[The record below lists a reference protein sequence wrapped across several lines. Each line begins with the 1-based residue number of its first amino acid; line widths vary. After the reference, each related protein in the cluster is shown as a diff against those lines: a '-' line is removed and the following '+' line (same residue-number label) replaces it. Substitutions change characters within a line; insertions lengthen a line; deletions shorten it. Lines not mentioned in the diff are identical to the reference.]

1 MSPKHYKPLR
11 EDPGPRRIGDSIE
24 QLRPGST
31 ALSTLAERW
40 SEVVG
45 EALAAHVRPTKLA
58 GGTLVIAVDDPAWA
72 TQLRF
77 LETDLVA
84 RCNEALGTPTVT
96 ATRTVVRPP
105 GST

>member
-1 MSPKHYKPLR
+1 MPKHYEPLH
-11 EDPGPRRIGDSIE
+11 EDRGPRKVGESIE

-31 ALSTLAERW
+31 ALSTLVQRW
-40 SEVVG
+40 PEVVG
-45 EALAAHVRPTKLA
+45 ESFAAHVRPTKLA

-72 TQLRF
+72 TQLRY
-77 LETDLVA
+77 LEGDLVA
-84 RCNEALGTPTVT
+84 RCNEALGAVAVT